1 MYNFVGF
8 SLLQQLKVQFWTKY
22 QILTHSSSVCQKNSD
37 DLSFHAMHF
46 TLFLISLTV
55 SDQRPDTHLLTPTR
69 EYQYQTFS
77 SICNSTIISSAR
89 QSADP
94 CSCHERRAQKPRAEK
109 QMRKKSGNIQHKAE
123 LWGRKVSVYGVME
136 LSRQQYPR
144 PLDPSPPPNASPQRS
159 AGTEQQG
166 CLMWLHNRGFHCRS
180 VCGSDPC
187 CIQPI

>member
-1 MYNFVGF
+1 MSEECWWSFFPRDALYPIFN
-8 SLLQQLKVQFWTKY
+8 
-22 QILTHSSSVCQKNSD
+22 LTDCIGSETRHPTSS
-37 DLSFHAMHF
+37 
-46 TLFLISLTV
+46 
-55 SDQRPDTHLLTPTR
+55 RPHGNINIRP
-69 EYQYQTFS
+69 FP

-89 QSADP
+89 QRADP